1 MTKVDIVGIGRQLFS
16 PLFYLTRFEHKAK
29 AWYDIWYPLLFT
41 VLTVIFL
48 FFLVDNSKIPSLI
61 KDINGFLGNLPGFF
75 IAALA
80 AIATFGNS
88 RIDEEV
94 GGVRVRLKDSSGEL
108 KPFPVSRRRFLSS
121 MFSYLTGISFFIV
134 IGAHIALRIQ
144 LSNPV
149 LEKSLNWTGF
159 FVFFFFVWQ
168 LVLTSF
174 LGLYYLGE
182 RLHESD

>member
-1 MTKVDIVGIGRQLFS
+1 MTKVNVAGIGRQLVS
-16 PLFYLTRFEHKAK
+16 PLSYLTRFEHKAK
-29 AWYDIWYPLLFT
+29 RWYDVWYPLFFAIVTIL
-41 VLTVIFL
+41 FL
-48 FFLVDNSKIPSLI
+48 FFAVDESKIPSLI

-80 AIATFGNS
+80 AIATFGNA

-94 GGVRVRLKDSSGEL
+94 NGVKVYMQDGSG
-108 KPFPVSRRRFLSS
+108 PFPVSRRRFLSS
-121 MFSYLTGISFFIV
+121 MFAYLTGLSLITV
-134 IGAHIALRIQ
+134 IGTHIALRIQ
-144 LSNPV
+144 VENPF
-149 LEKSLNWTGF
+149 LEKALNWGGF
-159 FVFFFFVWQ
+159 FLFFFVIWQ